1 VWVAIDRLPSGRFRA
16 RLMIHGRRYTATLP
30 TVADAHLWEIETRA
44 AAVGRRRAE
53 SVTFAAYAEGWLAG
67 FIDDVPDR
75 TRFEAVLEHRLVPSL
90 GELPLLEVLETDRD
104 ELERR
109 LVDSSGDGDDGTSR
123 KCLHLII
130 EEAVEDLR
138 AGTLNVGA
146 ASGPGRSRR

>member
-1 VWVAIDRLPSGRFRA
+1 
-16 RLMIHGRRYTATLP
+16 MIHGRRYTATLP
-30 TVADAHLWEIETRA
+30 TEADAHLWEIETRA

-75 TRFEAVLEHRLVPSL
+75 TRFEAVLEHRLLPVL
-90 GELPLLEVLETDRD
+90 GERPLLEVLETDRG
-104 ELERR
+104 ELYRQVMGSR
-109 LVDSSGDGDDGTSR
+109 GDGDDGAIR
-123 KCLHLII
+123 ECLHLIL

-138 AGTLNVGA
+138 AGTLDVGP